1 MLVSVGSRTLLLEH
15 LKPWRGVRHIGA
27 AHSPRPLKV
36 AVFFFPHVALFSFGR
51 HHSLPLK
58 ALRLFLD
65 VQKLVRVIVKP

>member
-15 LKPWRGVRHIGA
+15 LKPWRGVRRIGA

-51 HHSLPLK
+51 HHFLP
-58 ALRLFLD
+58 
-65 VQKLVRVIVKP
+65 